1 MKRRI
6 TVLTA
11 LIAATLAIGVIPALA
26 VDTDLP
32 PERSRPERTF
42 PPMWVDQTADELS
55 EQTEERAGL
64 LEERITNSDRLTD
77 RQKATALATIADT
90 LEAIGDFDEP
100 AEIIGTVVS
109 RRQLQRIDR
118 RAARSGEAV
127 DSERHITG
135 DVERFSL
142 RLEHLTR
149 IAEWADAAGEGVTAV
164 IGYLDN
170 AAVLLEIAG
179 GDGAVVERHD
189 AAHIA
194 RAWMTEASVAL
205 MAM

>member
-6 TVLTA
+6 TVLAA

-32 PERSRPERTF
+32 AERPRPERTF
-42 PPMWVDQTADELS
+42 PPMWVDQTADELR
-55 EQTEERAGL
+55 ERAEERAEL
-64 LEERITNSDRLTD
+64 LEGRITNSDRLTD
-77 RQKATALATIADT
+77 EQKAAALANIADT
-90 LEAIGDFDEP
+90 LEAIVDLDEP

-109 RRQLQRIDR
+109 RRQLQRIDW
-118 RAARSGEAV
+118 RAARNGEAV
-127 DSERHITG
+127 DYERHITG

-142 RLEHLTR
+142 RLEHLTK
-149 IAEWADAAGEGVTAV
+149 IAGWAEAAGEEVTAV

-179 GDGAVVERHD
+179 GDGTVVERHD